1 MRKKYADILAQ
12 IGNQTT
18 ANTSLNDHVLLVD
31 GLNNFIRAW
40 SASPATNSDGAHI
53 GGMLGFLQSIG
64 YSVRTL
70 LPTRVI
76 IVFDGP
82 GGSQRRRKIFD
93 GYKGKRKPPKRPN
106 RFKGLDLEDDGVSL
120 RRQMGRLLEYL
131 NNLPVS
137 VVTIDNIEAD
147 DTIAYITRSV
157 LSDSKI
163 TIMSSDKDF
172 LQLVNDKTSVWSPT
186 KKILYDRI
194 RTEDDFGMLCE
205 NLIYYRIVDGDKS
218 DNINGIRGYAL
229 KTILKKM
236 PFLKDTTVNNI
247 EEFIK
252 KSGFTDQEELLIRN
266 YLLMQLD
273 DVDIS
278 GRAKGMILDIVNSD
292 PNRLVKYK
300 LHKMFL
306 EDKINQS
313 IRNPDV
319 WLQDTFNRL
328 DIVIQ
333 NASNS

>member
-147 DTIAYITRSV
+147 DTIAYITKSV

-218 DNINGIRGYAL
+218 DNIDGIRGYAL

-266 YLLMQLD
+266 YLLMQLE

-328 DIVIQ
+328 DMVIQ